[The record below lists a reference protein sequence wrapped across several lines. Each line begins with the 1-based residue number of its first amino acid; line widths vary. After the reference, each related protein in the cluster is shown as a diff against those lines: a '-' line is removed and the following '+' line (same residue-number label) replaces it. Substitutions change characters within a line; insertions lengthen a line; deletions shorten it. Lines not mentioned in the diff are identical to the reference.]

1 MGIKKLFLVK
11 VTFPKSAS
19 SGPYCKHS
27 DIIIYKATIVQ
38 KILNLMSFL
47 TRFVNLLNTKL
58 AKTLFIGQYDANIV
72 IYLATGCHPL
82 E

>member
-1 MGIKKLFLVK
+1 MGIKKLFLVN
-11 VTFPKSAS
+11 VTLPKS
-19 SGPYCKHS
+19 PYCKHS

-38 KILNLMSFL
+38 TILNLMSFL